1 MEKGLLG
8 YKGHIHFA
16 VSSPINKQLALIN
29 DKLGKAE
36 TITEITHI
44 IDKAIHSNYKIYT
57 GNYVAYDLLNEDQ
70 RFIDKY
76 TQEEKELFENYIQ
89 QQINKIKDIPNKDES
104 FLKHKILEMY
114 SNPLK
119 NKLIAIGDF

>member
-1 MEKGLLG
+1 MK
-8 YKGHIHFA
+8 
-16 VSSPINKQLALIN
+16 S
-29 DKLGKAE
+29 
-36 TITEITHI
+36 
-44 IDKAIHSNYKIYT
+44 
-57 GNYVAYDLLNEDQ
+57 Q